1 MEAIL
6 KKIVHYMARDG
17 ESVFQGWFRKLRD
30 GTAKFKITRRL
41 TQAKR
46 GNFGDTKPVGQ
57 GVHEMRI
64 DYGPGYRVYYA
75 NDGDMIIVL
84 LCGGDKRT
92 QNEDTKSAKDCWV
105 TYKKRK
111 AVKNADSQS

>member
-1 MEAIL
+1 M
-6 KKIVHYMARDG
+6 KKIVHYMASDG
-17 ESVFQGWFRKLRD
+17 KSVFQGWFRKLRD

-84 LCGGDKRT
+84 LCGGDKST
-92 QNEDTKSAKDCWV
+92 QNEDPKRAENYWA

-111 AVKNADSQS
+111 AVKNADNQS

>member
-1 MEAIL
+1 M
-6 KKIVHYMARDG
+6 KKIVHYVASDG

-30 GTAKFKITRRL
+30 STAKFRITRRL

-46 GNFGDTKPVGQ
+46 GNTGDTKPVGQ

-64 DYGPGYRVYYA
+64 DYGPGYRIYYA
-75 NDGDMIIVL
+75 NDGDMIVVL
-84 LCGGDKRT
+84 LCGGDKST
-92 QNEDTKSAKDCWV
+92 QNEDLKRAKDYWA

-111 AVKNADSQS
+111 AVKNADSRS